1 MQLFNNGDLV
11 SSGRLDVQG
20 EAEFKGGLTLVGSTV
35 SSASVQNAGT
45 PSPDDEATDSRRA
58 VLSVQANGGT
68 WPWRMWVPV

>member
-1 MQLFNNGDLV
+1 MQLFNNGNLV

-35 SSASVQNAGT
+35 SSASVQN
-45 PSPDDEATDSRRA
+45 EATDSRRA